1 MLKELARNQRTHLR
15 GPGNAETT
23 PLTSKD
29 LDAIYGTAFIPRP
42 RGRGH
47 ETPELAVIRALRLP
61 ACQGPTRGP
70 DSAASDQGD
79 DFKAGNAVPGQK
91 YGSSA
96 DGSSL
101 PRSHWAPAI
110 LAGALSAPPEI
121 GVGYPRPSGDVVTC
135 VPQTAAPLAD
145 DPFMARDT
153 AFPRLWGWLW
163 GWTHR
168 VVFPRGCAKLRWAC
182 FARKTET
189 FRVLVLL
196 PFHTVSQG
204 SRVLDLPFSNVN
216 LLWYGECAQP
226 EQMYHRCQ
234 KTAGLT
240 ALTHSEC
247 GGGCGGEKGGEDR

>member
-1 MLKELARNQRTHLR
+1 MAKTNYSPVTIIRTLEAIRAQHADVGLASPTESEAVRDVLKELARNQRTHLR

-121 GVGYPRPSGDVVTC
+121 GVGYPRPSGDALTC
-135 VPQTAAPLAD
+135 VRQVAAPLAD
-145 DPFMARDT
+145 VPFLTPDAASPPIVGVAVGVDSQN
-153 AFPRLWGWLW
+153 RL
-163 GWTHR
+163 
-168 VVFPRGCAKLRWAC
+168 
-182 FARKTET
+182 
-189 FRVLVLL
+189 
-196 PFHTVSQG
+196 S
-204 SRVLDLPFSNVN
+204 SRVCKAEMGVL
-216 LLWYGECAQP
+216 
-226 EQMYHRCQ
+226 CQ
-234 KTAGLT
+234 KDRDLQGVGLIAFSHGFTGLQSAGS
-240 ALTHSEC
+240 ALLKRKSALV
-247 GGGCGGEKGGEDR
+247 R